1 MLSVEIFKHEIIK
14 INKILSQNAAIT
26 SDELDVYYEA
36 LRECDNEVFQKAVFN
51 LISSWQNANFKIAP
65 ANILKEIENIKFCGM
80 NEEEFV
86 SVAKTYKALG
96 KAPEDARLKYLIDNV
111 DEKVLAEGRI
121 KFLNDRTSV
130 EQLALINCAV

>member
-96 KAPEDARLKYLIDNV
+96 KTPEDARLKYLIENV
-111 DEKVLAEGRI
+111 DEKVLAEGKV

-130 EQLALINCAV
+130 EQLALTNCAV

>member
-65 ANILKEIENIKFCGM
+65 ANILKEIENMKFCGM

-96 KAPEDARLKYLIDNV
+96 KTPEDARLKYLIENV
-111 DEKVLAEGRI
+111 DEKVLAEGKV

>member
-51 LISSWQNANFKIAP
+51 LISSWQNANFKITP

-111 DEKVLAEGRI
+111 DEKVLAEGKV

-130 EQLALINCAV
+130 EQLALINCAM

>member
-96 KAPEDARLKYLIDNV
+96 KTPEDARLKYLIENV
-111 DEKVLAEGRI
+111 DEKVLAEGKV

>member
-65 ANILKEIENIKFCGM
+65 ANILKEIESIKFCGM

-111 DEKVLAEGRI
+111 DEKVLAEGKV

-130 EQLALINCAV
+130 EQLALTN

>member
-65 ANILKEIENIKFCGM
+65 ANILKEIESIKFCGM

-111 DEKVLAEGRI
+111 DEKVLAEGKV

-130 EQLALINCAV
+130 EQLALTNCAV

>member
-36 LRECDNEVFQKAVFN
+36 LRECDNEVFQKAV
-51 LISSWQNANFKIAP
+51 NFKIAP
-65 ANILKEIENIKFCGM
+65 ANILKEIESIKFCGM

-111 DEKVLAEGRI
+111 DEKVLAEGKV

-130 EQLALINCAV
+130 EQLALTNCAV

>member
-1 MLSVEIFKHEIIK
+1 VLSVEIFKHEIIK

-51 LISSWQNANFKIAP
+51 LISSWQNANFKITP

-111 DEKVLAEGRI
+111 DEKVLAEGKV

-130 EQLALINCAV
+130 EQLALINCAM

>member
-65 ANILKEIENIKFCGM
+65 ANILKEIESIKFCGM
-80 NEEEFV
+80 YEEEFV

-111 DEKVLAEGRI
+111 DEKVLAEGKV

-130 EQLALINCAV
+130 EQLALTNCAV

>member
-1 MLSVEIFKHEIIK
+1 MSNEEKAK
-14 INKILSQNAAIT
+14 Q
-26 SDELDVYYEA
+26 ELIEA
-36 LRECDNEVFQKAVFN
+36 YIECCK
-51 LISSWQNANFKIAP
+51 KR
-65 ANILKEIENIKFCGM
+65 KEIESIKFCGM

-111 DEKVLAEGRI
+111 DEKVLAEGKV

-130 EQLALINCAV
+130 EQLALTNCAV

>member
-65 ANILKEIENIKFCGM
+65 ANILKEIESIKFCGM

-96 KAPEDARLKYLIDNV
+96 KTPEDARLKYLIENV
-111 DEKVLAEGRI
+111 DEKVLAEGKV

>member
-130 EQLALINCAV
+130 EQLALINCAL

>member
-65 ANILKEIENIKFCGM
+65 ANILKEIESIKCCGM

-111 DEKVLAEGRI
+111 DEKVLAEGKV

-130 EQLALINCAV
+130 EQLALTNCAV

>member
-36 LRECDNEVFQKAVFN
+36 LRECDNDVFQKAVFN

-96 KAPEDARLKYLIDNV
+96 KTPEDARLKYLIENV
-111 DEKVLAEGRI
+111 DEKVLAEGKV

-130 EQLALINCAV
+130 EQLALINCAM

>member
-65 ANILKEIENIKFCGM
+65 ANILKEIESIKFCGM

-96 KAPEDARLKYLIDNV
+96 KTPEDARLKYLIENV
-111 DEKVLAEGRI
+111 DEKVLAEGKV
-121 KFLNDRTSV
+121 KFLNDRTPV
-130 EQLALINCAV
+130 EQLTLINCAV

>member
-51 LISSWQNANFKIAP
+51 LISSWQNANFKITP

-96 KAPEDARLKYLIDNV
+96 KTPEDARLKYLIENV
-111 DEKVLAEGRI
+111 DEKVLAEGKV

-130 EQLALINCAV
+130 EQLALINCAM

>member
-1 MLSVEIFKHEIIK
+1 VLSVEIFKHEIIK

-65 ANILKEIENIKFCGM
+65 ANILKEIESIKFCGM

-111 DEKVLAEGRI
+111 DEKVLAEGKV

-130 EQLALINCAV
+130 EQLALTNCAV

>member
-65 ANILKEIENIKFCGM
+65 ANILKEIENMKFCGM

-86 SVAKTYKALG
+86 SVAKTYKDLG
-96 KAPEDARLKYLIDNV
+96 KTPEDARLKYLIENV
-111 DEKVLAEGRI
+111 DEKVLAEGKV